1 MKGNVEDEKMDIKE
15 GFVGGFLVFGF
26 AIFIVGF
33 LTGMLAFIMMPLT
46 PNVEATGFIIFIFGF
61 ITGML
66 TIALLLAT
74 VKLTQLT
81 RKSS

>member
-1 MKGNVEDEKMDIKE
+1 
-15 GFVGGFLVFGF
+15 
-26 AIFIVGF
+26 
-33 LTGMLAFIMMPLT
+33 MLAFIMMPLT